1 MYLCRGFQDLLMMSP
16 NLDDIGVLN
25 INGASYRCIINT
37 ISKSKEKTLLQSIDL
52 SKKVG
57 QHRL

>member
-1 MYLCRGFQDLLMMSP
+1 MST
-16 NLDDIGVLN
+16 NLDDIAVLN
-25 INGASYRCIINT
+25 INGASYSCIISA

>member
-1 MYLCRGFQDLLMMSP
+1 MYVCRGFQDSLMMST
-16 NLDDIGVLN
+16 NLDDIAVLN
-25 INGASYRCIINT
+25 INGASYSCIISA

>member
-1 MYLCRGFQDLLMMSP
+1 MSP

>member
-1 MYLCRGFQDLLMMSP
+1 MYVCRGFQDSLMMST
-16 NLDDIGVLN
+16 NLDDIAVLN
-25 INGASYRCIINT
+25 INGANYGCIISA